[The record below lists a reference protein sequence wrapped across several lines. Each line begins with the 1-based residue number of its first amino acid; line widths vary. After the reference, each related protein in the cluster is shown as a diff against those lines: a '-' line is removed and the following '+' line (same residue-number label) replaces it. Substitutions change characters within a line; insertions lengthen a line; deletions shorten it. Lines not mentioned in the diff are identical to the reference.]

1 MMVFDYNII
10 QHIHSGVHIMG
21 IICSY
26 NNV

>member
-1 MMVFDYNII
+1 MVFDYNII